1 MSNGTDKRTETQR
14 IRERLHAQAERIV
27 DLLRDGETKE
37 AEMVA
42 LKLAMTIDAELDAL
56 VWAATSAAT
65 SEDTP

>member
-14 IRERLHAQAERIV
+14 IRERLHAGAERIV

-42 LKLAMTIDAELDAL
+42 LKLPMTIDAELDAF
-56 VWAATSAAT
+56 VAAAVGEVTQ
-65 SEDTP
+65 

>member
-56 VWAATSAAT
+56 VAAAVGEVTQ
-65 SEDTP
+65 